1 MRRFFVSVI
10 LISSLLITGC
20 FFQQKE
26 YSDTRFLMDTL
37 VKITVYGQN
46 QKALETATTEAFNVF
61 KSVADATDSYEE
73 HLPDDLYTLN
83 KKAGEGPFKVNPT
96 LLDLLT
102 KTEAFHHKEINLALG
117 KVIAIWQAHGQT
129 KTVPTKAEIQTAL
142 LSAKSG
148 AFTINETDGT
158 VTLAPQASL
167 DLGAVAKGYG
177 VEAAANA
184 LKKHPEVESALVNGG
199 GNIKVIGTKKDGK
212 PWRIGIQNPRDNKK
226 LLGTLSLTANMA
238 VATSGDYQRYY
249 EVDGVRYHHIIDPAT
264 GFPARHTISA
274 TAVTTSAYVA
284 DYYSTLLFILPTEE
298 AIKLV
303 ESTDDLEAVIEDAQG
318 KIYVSPGLK
327 DKFSLA
333 K

>member
-1 MRRFFVSVI
+1 MKHFFTSVMI
-10 LISSLLITGC
+10 ISSLLITGC

-37 VKITVYGQN
+37 IKITVYGQDK
-46 QKALETATTEAFNVF
+46 KALETTTTEAFKVF
-61 KSVADATDSYEE
+61 KQIADATDSYEG
-73 HLPDDLYTLN
+73 HLEDDLYALN
-83 KKAGEGPFKVNPT
+83 AKAGKGPFKVNPT

-102 KTEAFHHKEINLALG
+102 KTEAFHHKQINLALG
-117 KVIAIWQAHGQT
+117 KVIAIWQAHGKT
-129 KTVPTKAEIQTAL
+129 KTVPSKEEIQTAL
-142 LSAKSG
+142 TTAKPD
-148 AFTINETDGT
+148 AFTINEVDGT
-158 VTLAPQASL
+158 VTLAPNASL

-177 VEAAANA
+177 VEAAANE
-184 LKKHPEVESALVNGG
+184 LKKHPEVEAALVNGG

-212 PWRIGIQNPRDNKK
+212 PWRIGIQDPRDNQK
-226 LLGTLSLTANMA
+226 LLGTLALTANMA

-249 EVDGVRYHHIIDPAT
+249 EVNGVRYHHIIDPAT
-264 GFPARHTISA
+264 GFPARGTISA

-284 DYYSTLLFILPTEE
+284 DYYSTLLFVLPKEE

-303 ESTDDLEAVIEDAQG
+303 ESTDDLEAVIKDDQG
-318 KIYVSPGLK
+318 KVYISPGLK